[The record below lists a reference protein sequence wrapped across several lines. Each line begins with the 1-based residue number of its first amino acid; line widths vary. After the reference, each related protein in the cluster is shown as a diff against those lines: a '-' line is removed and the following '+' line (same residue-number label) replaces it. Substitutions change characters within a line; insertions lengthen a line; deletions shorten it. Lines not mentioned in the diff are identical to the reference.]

1 MNSNT
6 NLDFLMFEF
15 ITIESL
21 TISDIALKFM
31 KQSFYVTVLRS
42 SKGSKI
48 SGKNKERIKL
58 TIFINCA
65 DITEIVQEE
74 IFEPVMTILSYKTLD
89 EIIERANATPL

>member
-15 ITIESL
+15 ITIKSL
-21 TISDIALKFM
+21 TISDIALRLM

-48 SGKNKERIKL
+48 SGKNKE
-58 TIFINCA
+58 
-65 DITEIVQEE
+65 
-74 IFEPVMTILSYKTLD
+74 
-89 EIIERANATPL
+89 